1 MEQLMALG
9 TVLGDQYYTTK
20 ACADLKAKLE
30 KEKAAWETTQIK
42 VDTLTQAVE
51 SLKILANNFAS

>member
-30 KEKAAWETTQIK
+30 KEKAA
-42 VDTLTQAVE
+42 
-51 SLKILANNFAS
+51 